1 VRRRGTVRAKA
12 QHRKPTR
19 LKRGNA
25 PTARR
30 GSSSQ
35 LADLQEQLKGQARE
49 LEEARDE
56 RAALAVVL
64 RVISSSPNDTQPVF
78 ETILRHVPRLC
89 QAPFCWIFRYDGQLI
104 HFVAAHGLSQEVAEV
119 FRSAYP
125 MPPGRASA
133 AARAILDGVVAEVP
147 DIPAD
152 PEYQHSHLAAMM
164 NFRSVVAVPM
174 LKDGSSLGAIIMAR
188 PQVGR
193 FPEPQIRLLCN
204 FADQAVIAIE
214 NTRLFNELRESLQQ
228 QTATAD
234 VLKVI
239 SRSMYPS
246 SYRLMPT
253 MPMEPARGSVTGRVL
268 LERKSVQI
276 IDVVADPEYTLIE
289 IQKRVGFR
297 TLLGVPLLRQATP
310 IGVLHLYRTVVRPFT
325 NKQIELVE
333 TFADQAVIAIE
344 NVRLLNELRESLQK
358 QTATSEVLGVIS
370 RSSGDLAPVFE
381 TILANATRICEA
393 KFGSMY
399 LNEGGA
405 VRIVAMHNAPPSFAE
420 ERRRNPLIP
429 PDTTL
434 GRILATK
441 QTVQIADLQNGP
453 AHINAPSGT
462 TGAQLAKLAGART
475 VVVVPMLKESELVGV
490 IIIYRQEVRPFTD
503 GQIELVK
510 SFASQAVIAIE
521 NTRLL
526 HELRQRTA
534 DLREAHDQVLAQ
546 AADLATW
553 NRTLEQRVAEQVAEI
568 ERVGRLKSFLP
579 PQIAQ
584 LVVSAG
590 HESVLESHRRDV
602 SVVFCDLRGF
612 TAFSELAEPEE
623 VMLVLREYQTKL
635 GVLINKFEGT
645 VERFSG
651 DGLLVVFNDPLPC
664 PDASMRAV
672 QMALEMRD
680 EVAKLSVKWSH
691 SGHDIGFGVGIAHGY
706 ATLGSIGYEG
716 RLQYSVTGKVA
727 NLASRLCDQAKDG
740 QILVDINVFSA
751 VETLADVEFAG
762 ELALKG
768 FSRPVKAFNVCN
780 LRSPQS

>member
-1 VRRRGTVRAKA
+1 LEAFQRVFPRPAGED
-12 QHRKPTR
+12 
-19 LKRGNA
+19 
-25 PTARR
+25 TAA
-30 GSSSQ
+30 G
-35 LADLQEQLKGQARE
+35 
-49 LEEARDE
+49 
-56 RAALAVVL
+56 
-64 RVISSSPNDTQPVF
+64 
-78 ETILRHVPRLC
+78 
-89 QAPFCWIFRYDGQLI
+89 
-104 HFVAAHGLSQEVAEV
+104 
-119 FRSAYP
+119 
-125 MPPGRASA
+125 
-133 AARAILDGVVAEVP
+133 RAILRRAIVQIPDVLADRDYGVLG
-147 DIPAD
+147 
-152 PEYQHSHLAAMM
+152 LAQVVKY
-164 NFRSVVAVPM
+164 RSILAVPM
-174 LKDGSSLGAIIMAR
+174 LRDGHPIGTIAVPRA
-188 PQVGR
+188 QVGP
-193 FPEPQIRLLCN
+193 FSQGQIALLQT

-214 NTRLFNELRESLQQ
+214 NVRLFDDVKARTRELSESLQQ

-239 SRSMYPS
+239 SRSTFDLQAVLDTLVESAARLCEADRAAIARQKGRNFHVVARHGLPS
-246 SYRLMPT
+246 GYSEYLET
-253 MPMEPARGSVTGRVL
+253 LPMEPGRMSVTGRVL
-268 LERKSVQI
+268 LEGKPVQI
-276 IDVVADPEYTLIE
+276 NDVLADPEYDFAEVKKTT
-289 IQKRVGFR
+289 GFR
-297 TLLGVPLLRQATP
+297 TALGVPLLRKGETIAVMILTRAQ
-310 IGVLHLYRTVVRPFT
+310 VRPFT
-325 NKQIELVE
+325 PKQIELVE
-333 TFADQAVIAIE
+333 IFAD
-344 NVRLLNELRESLQK
+344 
-358 QTATSEVLGVIS
+358 
-370 RSSGDLAPVFE
+370 
-381 TILANATRICEA
+381 
-393 KFGSMY
+393 
-399 LNEGGA
+399 
-405 VRIVAMHNAPPSFAE
+405 
-420 ERRRNPLIP
+420 
-429 PDTTL
+429 
-434 GRILATK
+434 
-441 QTVQIADLQNGP
+441 
-453 AHINAPSGT
+453 
-462 TGAQLAKLAGART
+462 
-475 VVVVPMLKESELVGV
+475 
-490 IIIYRQEVRPFTD
+490 
-503 GQIELVK
+503 
-510 SFASQAVIAIE
+510 QAVIAIE

-526 HELRQRTA
+526 NELRQRTA
-534 DLREAHDQVLAQ
+534 DLREAHDRVAAQ
-546 AADLATW
+546 AVDLETW

-568 ERVGRLKSFLP
+568 ERIGRLKSFLP

-680 EVAKLSVKWSH
+680 EVAKLSAKWSH

-751 VETLADVEFAG
+751 VETLVDVEFAG